1 MLLQEALWLRE
12 AFAKRTD
19 AELTPLLNLGSSTAR
34 FREHEQPYIDAEI
47 FAPLRARGLRAVH
60 CDMKQDDGVDIACD
74 ILTGEAPARLAVVGA
89 RAVLC
94 SNMFEHVVDRPALAS
109 RLAELLP
116 SGGLLLLTVPHS
128 FPYHPDPIDNRFRPD
143 VSELAALFPGWPVVE
158 GAVVADESFAAVI
171 RREPRWGV
179 RNLLRSLVPWPRP
192 GSWLSALHRW
202 AWLFK
207 PYTVTCVVLRK
218 P

>member
-1 MLLQEALWLRE
+1 MLLREALWLRAAMAASPIE
-12 AFAKRTD
+12 Q
-19 AELTPLLNLGSSTAR
+19 LSPLLNLGSSTSR
-34 FREHEQPYIDAEI
+34 FREIEQPYIDSEL
-47 FAPLRARGLRAVH
+47 FAPLRARGVRLVH
-60 CDMKQDDGVDIACD
+60 CDMKQAVGVDLACD
-74 ILTGEAPARLAVVGA
+74 MLADDAPEKISAIAP

-94 SNMFEHVVDRPALAS
+94 SNMLEHVVSREIMAR
-109 RLAELLP
+109 RLADILP
-116 SGGLLLLTVPHS
+116 SGGLLFLTVPRS

-143 VSELAALFPGWPVVE
+143 VAELSALFPGWRTVRGE
-158 GAVVADESFAAVI
+158 VVADESFAAVI

-207 PYTVTCVVLRK
+207 PYTVTCLVLQK